1 MPHHTTP
8 PPSAQLPTHSE
19 SVLNSGMI
27 VQYALPALTA
37 LLWVK
42 PLVEF
47 AAIPADVVLWAR
59 AGGLLASGAL
69 QLALFRGYL
78 QV

>member
-1 MPHHTTP
+1 
-8 PPSAQLPTHSE
+8 
-19 SVLNSGMI
+19 MI